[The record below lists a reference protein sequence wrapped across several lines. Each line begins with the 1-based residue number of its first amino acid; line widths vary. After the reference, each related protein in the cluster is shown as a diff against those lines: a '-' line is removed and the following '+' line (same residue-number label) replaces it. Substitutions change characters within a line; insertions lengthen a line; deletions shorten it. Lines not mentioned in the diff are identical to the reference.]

1 MADITANAGRVVP
14 ASGNTRVAHRA
25 AADEPIWVRRSL
37 IGLVFVFLGV
47 FLVVP
52 LAIVLSSAL
61 SQGWALYAR
70 AVTDPDTWSAIVL
83 TLWVVAITVPL
94 NTLFGI
100 AAAWAIARFDFRGRS
115 VLTSLIDL
123 PFSVSPVV
131 VGLAYVLVFGRG
143 GWLGPWLGAHDIQI
157 IFAMPGMVLVTMFV
171 TVPFVARELIPV
183 LAERGQEEEEG
194 ALSLGA
200 SGWQTF
206 FRVTLPAVKWGL
218 LYGVVLTTA
227 RALGEYGAVAVVSGR
242 VPGENETLT
251 LRVDM
256 LYENYQAT
264 AAFAVASL
272 LAVIALITLVLK
284 TYLGDRKDNACPL
297 SAGAPDS

>member
-1 MADITANAGRVVP
+1 MASIINE
-14 ASGNTRVAHRA
+14 ASVGSPVSGVAKTKA
-25 AADEPIWVRRSL
+25 VADESPWVRRGL

-47 FLVVP
+47 FLVMP
-52 LAIVLSSAL
+52 LAVVLSGAL
-61 SQGWALYAR
+61 AQGWDVYAK
-70 AVTDPDTWSAIVL
+70 AVADPDTRSAVML

-94 NTLFGI
+94 NTIFGV
-100 AAAWAIARFDFRGRS
+100 AAAWALARFDFRGRS

-123 PFSVSPVV
+123 PFAVSPVV
-131 VGLAYVLVFGRG
+131 VGLAYVLVFGRN
-143 GWLGPWLGAHDIQI
+143 GWLGPWLSAHGVQV
-157 IFAMPGMVLVTMFV
+157 IFAVPGMVLVTMFV

-200 SGWQTF
+200 SGLQTF

-227 RALGEYGAVAVVSGR
+227 RALGEYGAVSVVSGR
-242 VPGENETLT
+242 VPGEMETLT

-256 LYENYQAT
+256 LYQNYQAT

-272 LAVIALITLVLK
+272 LAVIALVTLVLK
-284 TYLGDRKDNACPL
+284 TYLGDRKDDAKP
-297 SAGAPDS
+297 A